1 MLERY
6 YKSKQEFEEI
16 LDKNYNPSAFLDFI
30 ESFIP
35 LSYEIKTR
43 TNNFKHEDIKTNS
56 SIYETQSFNKL
67 NSETVF
73 VDEDSF
79 LFY

>member
-16 LDKNYNPSAFLDFI
+16 LDKNYNPSAFLEFI

-43 TNNFKHEDIKTNS
+43 TNNFKREDIKN
-56 SIYETQSFNKL
+56 
-67 NSETVF
+67 
-73 VDEDSF
+73 
-79 LFY
+79 

>member
-30 ESFIP
+30 ESFIS